1 MTLSPFVWVD
11 IGSWM
16 SRGACTDT
24 DATSSQDARASWDH
38 DAAPAAQALA
48 AAICGRCTVRPDC
61 ARWAG
66 YVEFSGIAAGHRWEN
81 GQIVGHKRSR
91 TP

>member
-1 MTLSPFVWVD
+1 MTLSTFVWVD

-24 DATSSQDARASWDH
+24 TSEGQDAGASWDH
-38 DAAPAAQALA
+38 DATPAAQALA
-48 AAICGRCTVRPDC
+48 VAICGRCTVRTEC

-66 YVEFSGIAAGHRWEN
+66 YVEFSGIAAGHRWED

-91 TP
+91 TS